1 MHLHRSPLPILI
13 PAWGGDPV
21 FGGGEMRS
29 LFSHVRSS
37 CANLSVRLLTLAV
50 SGWSS
55 KSNAITMQP
64 PTTVLSIN

>member
-13 PAWGGDPV
+13 PAWGDPV

-37 CANLSVRLLTLAV
+37 CGNLSVLLLTRAF

-55 KSNAITMQP
+55 NSNAMTMQP
-64 PTTVLSIN
+64 PTTLLSID